1 MAYYYIRKLAGFLVT
16 LFLVSILTFAVFQI
30 LPGDPALVILGVDAD
45 PAQLEQ
51 LRAEMGIDQPI
62 HIRFLSW
69 IGGVLQGDLGESYR
83 YHQPVSGLIANAF
96 GVTVQLAVCALVL
109 TAVVGIPVG
118 IWLAHHSKRPYAL
131 PVSLLS
137 QLGLSVPA
145 FCFAVLLVNIFSVQL
160 NWLPSMGYTPFT
172 QDPIACL
179 KSLTLPAVAIAFG
192 SSAVLIRY
200 VKVSVTQQERQD
212 YVKTAQSKGRAP
224 PKRSCGAMCCANS
237 LIPVLTIFG
246 MTITDVLGGSIII
259 ENVFSLPGIGRLI
272 SSSINSR
279 DLPLIQGLVLYLAI
293 IVVVCN
299 FLVDVLYSVIDPR
312 IRLK

>member
-1 MAYYYIRKLAGFLVT
+1 MVYYYVRKVAGFLVT
-16 LFLVSILTFAVFQI
+16 LFLVSVLTFAVFQI

-45 PAQLEQ
+45 PLQIEQ
-51 LRAEMGIDQPI
+51 LHQSMGLDKPLP
-62 HIRFLSW
+62 IRFLEW
-69 IGGVLQGDLGESYR
+69 IGGVLRGDLGTSYR
-83 YHQPVSGLIANAF
+83 YHQPVSQLIGNAF
-96 GVTVQLAVCALVL
+96 GVTVQLAVFALIL

-118 IWLAHHSKRPYAL
+118 IWLAHHSKKPYAL
-131 PVSLLS
+131 PVSMLS

-145 FCFAVLLVNIFSVQL
+145 FCFSVLLINIFSVNL
-160 NWLPSMGYTPFT
+160 GWLPSMGYTPFT
-172 QDPIACL
+172 QDPVACV
-179 KSLTLPAVAIAFG
+179 KSLILPSVAIAFG
-192 SSAVLIRY
+192 SAAVLIRY

-212 YVKTAQSKGRAP
+212 YVKTAQSKGVPSQKILRGHVL
-224 PKRSCGAMCCANS
+224 RNS

-259 ENVFSLPGIGRLI
+259 ENVFSLPGIGKLV
-272 SSSINSR
+272 STSINSR

-299 FLVDVLYSVIDPR
+299 FVVDVLYSVIDPR

>member
-1 MAYYYIRKLAGFLVT
+1 MAYYYIRKVAGFLVT

-45 PAQLEQ
+45 PMQIEQ
-51 LRAEMGIDQPI
+51 LHQEMGIDQPI

-69 IGGVLQGDLGESYR
+69 IGGVLQGDLGTSYR
-83 YHQPVSGLIANAF
+83 YHQPVSDLIGNAF
-96 GVTVQLAVCALVL
+96 GVTTQLAVFSLVL
-109 TAVVGIPVG
+109 T
-118 IWLAHHSKRPYAL
+118 PYAL

-145 FCFAVLLVNIFSVQL
+145 FCFSVLLINIFSVQL
-160 NWLPSMGYTPFT
+160 KWLPSMGYTPFT

-179 KSLTLPAVAIAFG
+179 KSLTLPSVAIAFG
-192 SSAVLIRY
+192 SAAVLIRY
-200 VKVSVTQQERQD
+200 VKVSVMEQERQD
-212 YVKTAQSKGRAP
+212 YVKTAQSKGVPSKKILRGHVL
-224 PKRSCGAMCCANS
+224 RNS

-279 DLPLIQGLVLYLAI
+279 DLPLIQGLVLYLAM
-293 IVVVCN
+293 IVVLCN
-299 FLVDVLYSVIDPR
+299 FVVDVLYSVIDPR

>member
-96 GVTVQLAVCALVL
+96 GVTVQLAVCALAL

-192 SSAVLIRY
+192 SAAVLIRY
-200 VKVSVTQQERQD
+200 VKVSVMEQERQD
-212 YVKTAQSKGRAP
+212 YVKTAQSKGVPSR
-224 PKRSCGAMCCANS
+224 RILNGHVLRNS

-293 IVVVCN
+293 IVVLCN
-299 FLVDVLYSVIDPR
+299 FVVDVLYSVIDPR

>member
-1 MAYYYIRKLAGFLVT
+1 MAYYYIRKVAGFLVT

-45 PAQLEQ
+45 PMQIEQ
-51 LRAEMGIDQPI
+51 LHQEMGIDQPI

-69 IGGVLQGDLGESYR
+69 IGGVLQGDLGTSYR
-83 YHQPVSGLIANAF
+83 YHQPVSDLIGNAF
-96 GVTVQLAVCALVL
+96 GVTTQLAVFSLVL

-118 IWLAHHSKRPYAL
+118 IWLAHHSKKPYAL

-145 FCFAVLLVNIFSVQL
+145 FCFSVLLINIFSVQL
-160 NWLPSMGYTPFT
+160 KWLPSMGYTPFT

-179 KSLTLPAVAIAFG
+179 KSLTLPSVAIAFG
-192 SSAVLIRY
+192 SAAVLIRY
-200 VKVSVTQQERQD
+200 VKVSVMEQERQD
-212 YVKTAQSKGRAP
+212 YVKTAQSKGVPSKKILRGHVL
-224 PKRSCGAMCCANS
+224 RNS

-259 ENVFSLPGIGRLI
+259 ENVFSLPA
-272 SSSINSR
+272 
-279 DLPLIQGLVLYLAI
+279 LAG
-293 IVVVCN
+293 
-299 FLVDVLYSVIDPR
+299 
-312 IRLK
+312 

>member
-1 MAYYYIRKLAGFLVT
+1 MAYYYIRKVAGFLVT

-45 PAQLEQ
+45 PMQIEQ
-51 LRAEMGIDQPI
+51 LHQEMGIDQPI

-179 KSLTLPAVAIAFG
+179 KSLTLPSVAIAFG

-212 YVKTAQSKGRAP
+212 YVKTAQSKGVPSKKILRGHVL
-224 PKRSCGAMCCANS
+224 RNS

-279 DLPLIQGLVLYLAI
+279 DLPLIQGLVLYLAM
-293 IVVVCN
+293 IVVLCN
-299 FLVDVLYSVIDPR
+299 FVVDVLYSVIDPR

>member
-1 MAYYYIRKLAGFLVT
+1 MAMYYVRKVAGFIIT

-45 PAQLEQ
+45 PAQIQQ
-51 LRAEMGIDQPI
+51 LHDEMGLDRPI
-62 HIRFLSW
+62 VLRFLSW
-69 IGGVLQGDLGESYR
+69 IGGVLRGDLGQSYR
-83 YHQPVSGLIANAF
+83 YHQPVSQLIGSAF
-96 GVTVQLAVCALVL
+96 GVTVQLAVFALVI

-118 IWLAHHSKRPYAL
+118 IWLSHHSKKPYAM

-145 FCFAVLLVNIFSVQL
+145 FCFSVLLVNIFSVWL
-160 NWLPSMGYTPFT
+160 EWLPSMGYTAFS
-172 QDPIACL
+172 QDPVAWL
-179 KSLTLPAVAIAFG
+179 KSLILPAVAIAFG
-192 SSAVLIRY
+192 STAVLIRY
-200 VKVSVTQQERQD
+200 VKVSIAQQERQD
-212 YVKTAQSKGRAP
+212 YVKTAQSKGVPSR
-224 PKRSCGAMCCANS
+224 KILRGHVLRNS

-279 DLPLIQGLVLYLAI
+279 DLPLIQGLVLYLAV
-293 IVVVCN
+293 IVVICN
-299 FLVDVLYSVIDPR
+299 FVVDVLYSVIDPR

>member
-1 MAYYYIRKLAGFLVT
+1 MAYYYIRKVAGFLVT

-45 PAQLEQ
+45 PMQIEQ
-51 LRAEMGIDQPI
+51 LHQEMGSDQPI

-69 IGGVLQGDLGESYR
+69 IGGVLQGDLGTSYR
-83 YHQPVSGLIANAF
+83 YHQPVSDLIGNAF
-96 GVTVQLAVCALVL
+96 GVTTQLAVFSLVL

-118 IWLAHHSKRPYAL
+118 IWLAHHSKKPYAL

-145 FCFAVLLVNIFSVQL
+145 FCFSVLLINIFSVQL
-160 NWLPSMGYTPFT
+160 KWLPSMGYTPFT

-179 KSLTLPAVAIAFG
+179 KSLTLPSVAIAFG
-192 SSAVLIRY
+192 SAAVLIRY
-200 VKVSVTQQERQD
+200 VKVSVMEQERQD
-212 YVKTAQSKGRAP
+212 YVKTAQSKGVPSKKILRGHVL
-224 PKRSCGAMCCANS
+224 RNS

-279 DLPLIQGLVLYLAI
+279 DLPLIQGLVLYLAM
-293 IVVVCN
+293 IVVLCN
-299 FLVDVLYSVIDPR
+299 FVVDVLYSVIDPR